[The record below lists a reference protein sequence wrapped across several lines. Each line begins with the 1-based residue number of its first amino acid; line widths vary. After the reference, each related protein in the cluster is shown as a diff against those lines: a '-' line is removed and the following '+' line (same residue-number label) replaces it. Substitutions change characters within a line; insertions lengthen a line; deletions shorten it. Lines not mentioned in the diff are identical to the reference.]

1 MYFVKYL
8 GGAAGVIGTSILKAT
23 PPTGTGVELDSV
35 SATRIPVS
43 PRQLVPILSNLERML
58 AFPLMDG
65 QTANIWGLPTAGGG
79 KMSPLTDFGD
89 RSVMIARRV
98 AWSPND
104 KALYAAVA
112 EMEADVVRLDGL
124 LPSVSAAAGAH

>member
-1 MYFVKYL
+1 MYFVRYL

-23 PPTGTGVELDSV
+23 PPTGNAVELDNV

-65 QTANIWGLPTAGGG
+65 QTANIWGLPTRGGG
-79 KMSPLTDFGD
+79 KMRKLTEFD

-98 AWSPND
+98 AWSPDD
-104 KALYAAVA
+104 KSIYAAVA
-112 EMEADVVRLDGL
+112 EMEANVVRLDGL
-124 LPSVSAAAGAH
+124 LPSVSAAAAH